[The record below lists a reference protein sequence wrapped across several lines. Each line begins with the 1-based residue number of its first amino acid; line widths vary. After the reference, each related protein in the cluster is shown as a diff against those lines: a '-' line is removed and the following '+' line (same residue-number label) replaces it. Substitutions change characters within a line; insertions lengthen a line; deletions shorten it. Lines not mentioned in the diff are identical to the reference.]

1 MAKPRTFLVWAWIT
15 GVLAAASLIQLFAG
29 DGAAVLGILLWGGIS
44 FACAWK
50 YKKLQAPRIS
60 PPSEPW
66 VTVTMRTEPTR
77 SVEAAPQQSSAAL
90 TPLPATERS
99 YGPVARETRATESPR
114 RELQGL
120 NFTINIETRRGRF
133 VAVSG
138 DSEDSGVRLPPQP
151 IEALAV
157 HEPSRAAW
165 GKAGGIAF
173 PRSKLMRSDAFV
185 RASLASLDKPVDH
198 AAPRMPLM
206 AYWTTYASMD
216 RAQEAWYL
224 RWRTE
229 WLAGR
234 PLKTDLSYLFVCTY
248 ELLNFT
254 IIPEQERSYRA
265 LVALY
270 EEYRGEHKKLDNY
283 LSGWLGDLAWELR
296 LDAEAAMWW
305 AKSGNDA
312 AASRAAASV
321 GTTQKRE
328 ESIFDHY
335 TYPPTAHSRAH
346 EEELRELFRR
356 IAADADA
363 YCQQKTKKRL
373 QEVLPY
379 GSIAAKPLAR
389 AFYASA
395 VIVRQTEARPLIVQE
410 KAYSYAHQRG
420 FEEFFQGVENAH
432 RRLRGNK
439 RMLKIDEEFV
449 PKVLREY
456 LRERLPATVE
466 AVASRSTPAVTLDVQ
481 HATKIREASDEFR
494 VSMES
499 AANSAPQE
507 EPDEVAP
514 SVAADLLASSAAAS
528 EATWLPT
535 ADFDAAPLSDD
546 ERHLLRFLAERKQVP
561 HREALDHARRGGYML
576 SNVMD
581 TLNEKAM
588 ARTGEPIAE
597 LAGDN
602 IVLNPDLPEN
612 TLSLLEVAS

>member
-29 DGAAVLGILLWGGIS
+29 DGAAILGILLWGGIC
-44 FACAWK
+44 FACARK
-50 YKKLQAPRIS
+50 YKRLQAPRS
-60 PPSEPW
+60 SLPSEPW
-66 VTVTMRTEPTR
+66 VRVASRTEPDRFAEIT
-77 SVEAAPQQSSAAL
+77 PQPSSAAL
-90 TPLPATERS
+90 TPLPAAEHS
-99 YGPVARETRATESPR
+99 YEPVARAAQPAR

-133 VAVSG
+133 VTVSG
-138 DSEDSGVRLPPQP
+138 DGEDGSVRLPPQP
-151 IEALAV
+151 IETLAV

-165 GKAGGIAF
+165 AKAGGVAF
-173 PRSKLMRSDAFV
+173 SRSKLMRSDAFV
-185 RASLASLDKPVDH
+185 RASLSSLDKPVDQT
-198 AAPRMPLM
+198 APPVPLM

-216 RAQEAWYL
+216 RTQEAWYL
-224 RWRTE
+224 RWRRE

-265 LVALY
+265 LVTLY
-270 EEYRGEHKKLDNY
+270 EEYRAEHKKLDNY
-283 LSGWLGDLAWELR
+283 LPGWLGDLAWELR

-305 AKSGNDA
+305 SESGNDG
-312 AASRAAASV
+312 AASRAAASA

-346 EEELRELFRR
+346 EEELRELFQRV
-356 IAADADA
+356 AVDADA

-379 GSIAAKPLAR
+379 GSVAAKPLAR

-395 VIVRQTEARPLIVQE
+395 VIVRQTGARPLIVQE

-420 FEEFFQGVENAH
+420 FEEFFQAVENAH
-432 RRLRGNK
+432 RRLHGNK

-449 PKVLREY
+449 PKVLGEY
-456 LRERLPATVE
+456 LRERLPAIID
-466 AVASRSTPAVTLDVQ
+466 AVTAASTPAVTLDVQ
-481 HATKIREASDEFR
+481 HATRIREASDAFR

-499 AANSAPQE
+499 DPSSTPHD
-507 EPDEVAP
+507 EPDEEAP
-514 SVAADLLASSAAAS
+514 SIAANLLASSAAAS

-535 ADFDAAPLSDD
+535 ADLDPSPLSND
-546 ERHLLRFLAERKQVP
+546 ERHLLRFLLERKQAP
-561 HREALDHARRGGYML
+561 HQEAIDHARQAGYML

-588 ARTGEPIAE
+588 ARTGEPIAD
-597 LAGDN
+597 LSGD
-602 IVLNPDLPEN
+602 IIALNPDLPEN